1 MIYAD
6 FEYYRDV
13 YHGSAIDEDAF
24 PTLAREA
31 SLFIDQLTYN
41 RLNQGRA
48 VTDAVK
54 MATCAVA
61 EAVKTNEAARQ
72 AATVAT
78 GKKSESVGS
87 WSVSYQSAAE
97 ISAAVNDAM
106 ADAAASYLIY
116 TGLMD
121 RVVGSGCK

>member
-13 YHGSAIDEDAF
+13 YHGSAIDEDVF

-41 RLNQGRA
+41 RLHQGWQ
-48 VTDAVK
+48 VTDALK
-54 MATCAVA
+54 TATCAVA
-61 EAVKTNEAARQ
+61 ERIQLAQQSGALSVNAAVR
-72 AATVAT
+72 
-78 GKKSESVGS
+78 SENNDGY
-87 WSVSYQSAAE
+87 SVSY
-97 ISAAVNDAM
+97 NDLGLIRAQLYSDYE
-106 ADAAASYLIY
+106 ATAYPYLIY

-121 RVVGSGCK
+121 RSIGRCCR

>member
-41 RLNQGRA
+41 RINQGRV

-61 EAVKTNEAARQ
+61 ECIQEYKDARKAART
-72 AATVAT
+72 AAGVKNET
-78 GKKSESVGS
+78 VGS
-87 WSVSYQSAAE
+87 WSVAYQDPGIIREALDSAL
-97 ISAAVNDAM
+97 SDTAAP
-106 ADAAASYLIY
+106 YLIY

-121 RVVGSGCK
+121 RSTGGHCR